1 MGKYKNLPMWL
12 NGVIVLCTV
21 VGTVWAAEA
30 RFNQDALIKTLD
42 NSVRANALAIQLH
55 QRDDISTR
63 VVQLQ
68 AKDRLTESERKEVLF
83 YQQRLTLIDRII
95 IKLDN

>member
-1 MGKYKNLPMWL
+1 MKKHTKILNLGLFSMIVG
-12 NGVIVLCTV
+12 GVF
-21 VGTVWAAEA
+21 AAEA
-30 RFNQDALIKTLD
+30 RFNQSAQVKTLD
-42 NSVRANALAIQLH
+42 GSIKANALAIQLH

-83 YQQRLTLIDRII
+83 YQQRLTMIDRII